1 MKDLLT
7 KVSEWFFSD
16 FRNFVIL
23 FLIITNVAFLVTLH
37 YVSQKLSYATSVIEV
52 CESSYE
58 AFWDTIAE
66 TDEYVNYC
74 DY

>member
-7 KVSEWFFSD
+7 KVAEWFFSD

-37 YVSQKLSYATSVIEV
+37 YVSQKLSYATRVIEE
-52 CESSYE
+52 CEKSYE
-58 AFWDTIAE
+58 EFFDTVAE
-66 TDEYVNYC
+66 GDNYVNYREF
-74 DY
+74 

>member
-23 FLIITNVAFLVTLH
+23 FLIITNVAFLVTLN
-37 YVSQKLSYATSVIEV
+37 YVSQKLNYANEVIKE
-52 CESSYE
+52 CEESCE
-58 AFWDTIAE
+58 DFFDTVAE
-66 TDEYVNYC
+66 GDNYVNYREI
-74 DY
+74 

>member
-23 FLIITNVAFLVTLH
+23 FLIIVNVAFLVTLN
-37 YVSQKLSYATSVIEV
+37 YVSQKLNYANEVIKE
-52 CESSYE
+52 CEESCE
-58 AFWDTIAE
+58 DFFDTVAE
-66 TDEYVNYC
+66 GDNYVNYSEF
-74 DY
+74 

>member
-7 KVSEWFFSD
+7 KVAEWFFSD

-37 YVSQKLSYATSVIEV
+37 YVSQKLNYANEVIKE
-52 CESSYE
+52 CEESCE
-58 AFWDTIAE
+58 DFFDTVAE
-66 TDEYVNYC
+66 GDNYVNYSEF
-74 DY
+74 

>member
-23 FLIITNVAFLVTLH
+23 FLIITNVAFLVTLN
-37 YVSQKLSYATSVIEV
+37 YVSQKLNYANEVIKE
-52 CESSYE
+52 CEESYE
-58 AFWDTIAE
+58 DFFDTVAE
-66 TDEYVNYC
+66 GDNYVNYSEF
-74 DY
+74 

>member
-23 FLIITNVAFLVTLH
+23 FLIITNVAFLVTLN
-37 YVSQKLSYATSVIEV
+37 YVSQKLNYATMVIEE
-52 CESSYE
+52 CEESYE
-58 AFWDTIAE
+58 EFFDTIAE
-66 TDEYVNYC
+66 GDNYVNYSEF
-74 DY
+74 